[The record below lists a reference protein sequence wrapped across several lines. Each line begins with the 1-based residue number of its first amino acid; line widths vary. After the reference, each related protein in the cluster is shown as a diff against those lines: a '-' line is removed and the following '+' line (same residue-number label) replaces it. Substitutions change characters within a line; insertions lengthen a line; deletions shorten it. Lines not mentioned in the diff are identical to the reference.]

1 MTGTRALVALALRRS
16 RWYYLAWVLGLAVL
30 APATAAAYE
39 TVVGGLAGAGALDVM
54 AANPTMRAMLGPPHD
69 LTTPGG
75 FTVWRV
81 GTFVATLAGLMAVLG
96 VVRVTRADE
105 EEGRTELLRSGVV
118 GRHAPLTAAVVVGL
132 LAVGALGV
140 LLTVGMVAVG
150 EPVTGSLAFGAGTAL
165 TGAVFV
171 GLAAVTA
178 QLTASSR
185 AARGLGLAVL
195 GAAYLLRAVAD
206 AAADGSTV
214 QRLRWASP
222 VEWMALARPY
232 ADERWEVLLLP
243 LLLTGALVAGAFA
256 LEERRDHGSGVYAV
270 RPGRAGAA
278 PGLRSPLALAW
289 RLHRPGVAGWVV
301 GLSIFAVGM
310 GSLTGSFERMIADL
324 PQFEVVLR
332 RMGGGAD
339 QLVDAFYVAMLGLV
353 SVLIAVLAVLVW
365 QRTAVEERRG
375 HAELVLST
383 AVPRSRFALSHL
395 VLAVLV
401 GVGTAA
407 LFGALLG
414 TPYAVETGDA
424 GVVARTTGASLVL
437 VPGVLLVLGVAVL
450 LHGWA
455 PRLGWLVWVLVG
467 WSLFMVWV
475 GTTLGLPGWLTA
487 LTPWE
492 PLPSLP
498 VEEMSWLRVSATT
511 LVSVALMGAG
521 LVGYR
526 RRDVGVG

>member
-16 RWYYLAWVLGLAVL
+16 RWYYLAWVVGLAVL

-118 GRHAPLTAAVVVGL
+118 GRHAPLTAALVVGL
-132 LAVGALGV
+132 LAVGVLGL
-140 LLTVGMVAVG
+140 LLTVGMVLVG
-150 EPVTGSLAFGAGTAL
+150 EPVGGSVAFGVGTAL

-171 GLAAVTA
+171 GVGAVTA
-178 QLTASSR
+178 QLTASAR

-195 GAAYLLRAVAD
+195 GGAYLLRAVAD

-214 QRLRWASP
+214 QALRWASP

-232 ADERWEVLLLP
+232 AEERWAVLLLP
-243 LLLTGALVAGAFA
+243 LVLTALLVVGAFA

-270 RPGRAGAA
+270 RPGPAGAA
-278 PGLRSPLALAW
+278 PGLRSPVGLAW
-289 RLHRPGVAGWVV
+289 RLHRPGVLGWVL
-301 GLSIFAVGM
+301 GLSVFALGM

-353 SVLIAVLAVLVW
+353 SVLIAVLVVLVW
-365 QRTAVEERRG
+365 QRLAAEERLG

-383 AVPRSRFALSHL
+383 AVRRTRFALSHL
-395 VLAVLV
+395 VVAVVV
-401 GVGTAA
+401 GLGTSA

-414 TPYAVETGDA
+414 APYAVETGSGD
-424 GVVARTTGASLVL
+424 VVTRATGASLAL
-437 VPGVLLVLGVAVL
+437 APGALLVLGVAVA
-450 LHGWA
+450 LHGWV
-455 PRLGWLVWVLVG
+455 PRAGWLVWLLLG

-492 PLPSLP
+492 PLPTLP
-498 VEEMSWLRVSATT
+498 VEEMAWTPVLATT
-511 LVSVALMGAG
+511 LAAVALMAVG
-521 LVGYR
+521 LAGYR
-526 RRDVGVG
+526 RRDVGTG